1 MLFTRTI
8 RRTFFFGMML
18 VVVML
23 LTLAGGG
30 IGSLNTNNA
39 IVAELSDSFEDRIT
53 REELASAVTELNL
66 TLPGLTGE
74 QGRTESQRDQIGK
87 QARKR
92 FDDQLAIIEKQLND
106 YKKRIDILPSDPS
119 RNAARQ
125 VTIAALLDT
134 FAVVADLG
142 EQSRRLEKEPLL
154 RAATFNEILREVD
167 DLQLMI
173 ENLPEFTTGIQ
184 DAFLHAKSAYRRGM
198 WLLGVSSAVVLVGF
212 IVLVAYGRRY
222 VLKPLH
228 TLHQGAMRVAQG
240 DFDYRVKLPAPEEMS
255 DLADAF
261 NCMTDNFQEI
271 RDDLDQQV
279 RDRFKQLVRSE
290 RLAGIGFL
298 SAGVAHEI
306 NNPMQAIAFA
316 AESLETRLIE
326 PRTEE
331 EKQNVEV
338 MRQYLGM
345 IQREAFRCQQITR
358 KLLEFSRGNNEAR
371 SRHDLTAIIN
381 EVLALIRPMTKYHDR
396 NIEFDRKTPC
406 PIDANGPEIQQ
417 VVLNFVANA
426 LEAMESGGTLTISI
440 TEHAGQVVLMFRD
453 DGCGMTQD
461 VIENLF
467 EPFFTQRKDGKGT
480 GLGLS
485 ISHRIISAH
494 GGTIDAKS
502 EGPGKGSCFRVILP
516 RNSFRAGTAA

>member
-30 IGSLNTNNA
+30 ISSLVTNEA
-39 IVAELSDSFEDRIT
+39 IVQELSDSLEDRVA
-53 REELASAVTELNL
+53 REELLEAVVNL
-66 TLPGLTGE
+66 DFTLPALYAFADLAETTPGSPSQLQKYNEVLKKFETTQLSKFDE
-74 QGRTESQRDQIGK
+74 QLDYIK
-87 QARKR
+87 KKINLYNRKIE
-92 FDDQLAIIEKQLND
+92 DLPLAPQQM
-106 YKKRIDILPSDPS
+106 
-119 RNAARQ
+119 AARQ
-125 VTIAALLDT
+125 LTSDALRNTRGIVNALKQ
-134 FAVVADLG
+134 
-142 EQSRRLEKEPLL
+142 QSDRLKSEPLL
-154 RAATFNEILREVD
+154 GHATLSEMQRDIAELR
-167 DLQLMI
+167 LQIQSLPPFALGYQDAVEHAKKAYDSGMSLMI
-173 ENLPEFTTGIQ
+173 F
-184 DAFLHAKSAYRRGM
+184 
-198 WLLGVSSAVVLVGF
+198 SSVTVLVGF
-212 IVLVAYGRRY
+212 VILVIYGRTY

-228 TLHQGAMRVAQG
+228 KLHQGAMRVAQG
-240 DFDYRVKLPAPEEMS
+240 DFNYRVQLPAPEEMS

-316 AESLETRLIE
+316 AESLETRLVE

-331 EKQNVEV
+331 EQQNVDV

-358 KLLEFSRGNNEAR
+358 KLLEFSRGNGEAR
-371 SRHDLTAIIN
+371 SRHDLTAIVN
-381 EVLALIRPMTKYHDR
+381 EVLALVRPMTKYHDR
-396 NIEFDRKTPC
+396 QIEFDRKTPC

-426 LEAMESGGTLTISI
+426 LEAMESGGVLTISI
-440 TEHAGQVVLMFRD
+440 TEQAGQVVLTFRD
-453 DGCGMTQD
+453 NGCGMSQD
-461 VIENLF
+461 VIDNLF

-480 GLGLS
+480 GLGL
-485 ISHRIISAH
+485 
-494 GGTIDAKS
+494 
-502 EGPGKGSCFRVILP
+502 
-516 RNSFRAGTAA
+516 